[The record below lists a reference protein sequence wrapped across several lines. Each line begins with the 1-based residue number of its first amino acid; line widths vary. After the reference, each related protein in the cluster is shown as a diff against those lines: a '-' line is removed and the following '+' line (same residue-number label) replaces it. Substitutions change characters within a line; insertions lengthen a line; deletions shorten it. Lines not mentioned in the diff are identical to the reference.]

1 MTLQPEDFWSFYE
14 WLLRPNAFLESA
26 LLQGIVLFILAIVL
40 GLIAGYIVSAARY
53 GPVEGFYAVARV
65 IRELIRFDLPGTSLR
80 RIFAL
85 ARLAFK
91 EAIRRKVLFV
101 VGLFV
106 VGLLLAG
113 WFLNPESDDPARLYI
128 SFVLTATNYLI
139 LALAL
144 FISAFSLPADIKSK
158 TIYTIVTK
166 PVRPTEI
173 VLGRMIGFVGVGTM
187 MLIPMGLASYL
198 FATRGIRHTHLEV
211 SEVVETKPGQFE
223 GETDY
228 VRAHKHTFTLLPPPE
243 DFVQPDP
250 NREVVA
256 VGLTNMVRGHQHVV
270 SRFDDGEFE
279 IGPPTGAFR
288 ARVPSYGEIQF
299 YDRAGNPKDAGID
312 VGAERLDEGYGS
324 AGMSR
329 LLGVTKGKRRIEHG
343 YVEGG
348 TLGMVEF
355 TFANVTPDRYPDFIP
370 IDLSLR
376 AYRSWKG
383 DIESGI
389 RGSVTLKHP
398 ELSIETIP
406 FEFEI
411 DEYQVSELELPLII
425 KGSEGDVTRD
435 LNVFED
441 IVDENGQMKVVI
453 RCLDRS
459 QYLGVTRS
467 GVYLRPTENSFEWN
481 LAKAY
486 ISIWLQM
493 TMVIA
498 FGVMFSTFLSGPV
511 AMVAT
516 FVCVLLGFS
525 AEQIYDTRHYIDS
538 NINRGGGPIEATVR
552 LLKQDAMTTELD
564 VDKLAS
570 NVIKKIDAGIV
581 YSLDA
586 IATALP
592 NLPKMVSTAEYAA
605 SGFDIFGAL
614 LLRHAAATLGYC
626 ILAFVVS
633 YFFLKSREIAA

>member
-1 MTLQPEDFWSFYE
+1 MTLQPDDFWSFHE
-14 WLLRPNAFLESA
+14 WLMRPGAFLESA
-26 LLQGIVLFILAIVL
+26 FLQGVVLFVLAIVL
-40 GLIAGYIVSAARY
+40 GLIAGYIYSAARY

-65 IRELIRFDLPGTSLR
+65 VRDFVRFDLPGTSFR

-85 ARLAFK
+85 AHLAFK

-113 WFLNPESDDPARLYI
+113 WYLNPDSDDPARLYI

-198 FATRGIRHTHLEV
+198 FVTRGIRHQHIEV
-211 SEVVETKPGQFE
+211 TEVVETAPGEYE

-228 VRAHKHTFTLLPPPE
+228 VRSHKHTFKIGPPPE
-243 DFVQPDP
+243 DFEQPDSD
-250 NREVVA
+250 RKVVA
-256 VGLTNMVRGHQHVV
+256 VGLTDFVRGHLHVV
-270 SRFDDGEFE
+270 SRFDDGKFE
-279 IGPPTGAFR
+279 IGPPERAFR
-288 ARVPSYGEIQF
+288 ARVPSYGDIQF
-299 YDRAGNPKDAGID
+299 YDRRGNKKDEGID
-312 VGAERLDEGYGS
+312 VGIERLPGGYSSSGI
-324 AGMSR
+324 SR
-329 LLGVTKGKRRIEHG
+329 LIGVAKGSRKIQHG

-348 TLGMVEF
+348 TLGMAEF
-355 TFANVTPDRYPDFIP
+355 TFSKVTRDRYPESVP
-370 IDLSLR
+370 IDLSVR
-376 AYRSWKG
+376 AYRSYKG

-389 RGSVTLKHP
+389 RGSLTLKHP
-398 ELSIETIP
+398 TKPIETEP
-406 FEFEI
+406 YEFVV
-411 DEYQVSELELPLII
+411 DEYEVDEIQLPLEQEVTDA
-425 KGSEGDVTRD
+425 EGTRMINIFD
-435 LNVFED
+435 E
-441 IVDENGQMKVVI
+441 IVDENGDMIVVV

-467 GVYLRPTENSFEWN
+467 GVYLRPDEKPFGWN
-481 LAKAY
+481 LTKAY

-493 TMVIA
+493 TMVVA

-516 FVCVLLGFS
+516 SVCVLLGLT
-525 AEQIYDTRHYIDS
+525 AEQVYDTRHYIDAGVS
-538 NINRGGGPIEATVR
+538 RGGGPIESMVR

-564 VDKLAS
+564 VDDVAS
-570 NVIKKIDAGIV
+570 DVIKTIDAGIV

-592 NLPKMVSTAEYAA
+592 NLPKMIETAEYAA

-614 LLRHAAATLGYC
+614 LCRHAAATLGYC